1 MQIQSE
7 VVQQVADVV
16 AEDKKMQNSTIIGL
30 ILFIIVLVG
39 GFMFINGKSSVNG
52 DVIADG
58 DAQII
63 TLGIKDYNYY
73 PNTITVKANQPV
85 RIYLDESVGGCYRSF
100 TVREFGV
107 SKYLRSPEDYV
118 EFVPTK
124 TGTFGFSCSMGMG
137 TGTLIVE

>member
-1 MQIQSE
+1 MKNNNVTGNTIQ
-7 VVQQVADVV
+7 
-16 AEDKKMQNSTIIGL
+16 EDS
-30 ILFIIVLVG
+30 
-39 GFMFINGKSSVNG
+39 NG
-52 DVIADG
+52 DYQKVV
-58 DAQII
+58 
-63 TLGIKDYNYY
+63 LGIKDYNYY

-124 TGTFGFSCSMGMG
+124 TGTFGFNLQTNNIEVWNGSSWL
-137 TGTLIVE
+137 TLPMKKI